1 MKPDKFDIKIQE
13 AAAQNEAA
21 YDEQAWSAM
30 EKLLDEKMPQKK
42 KRKKRFLWLF
52 LFMFIATG
60 GALLLL
66 WPSENNTDTITSA
79 KTNTTEQPT
88 QATDDPVL
96 MNQKK
101 ATTQTINKSSA
112 SVMQDPADKKSRFRE
127 TSIDN
132 GQSVAVNN
140 KTIENND
147 KVFPLSEKQIENEN
161 DPHELK
167 PGLAENKELL
177 HNDGKQAT
185 IEPARKDSVTENKS
199 VTENEIITDTKD
211 SSATKSNDHDSALK
225 KISASNK
232 GKKFANSFS
241 LHFSLGPDVSALG
254 LQNFGK
260 VQPVYGA
267 GIGYKINKKFTIRT
281 GLYVARKIYNA
292 QTSEYDPPAGFWNY
306 YPDLKSIEADCKIYE
321 VPLLINYNFAHANNH
336 QWFISAGLSSY
347 FMKKEDYEYFSKN
360 PSGQSWY
367 NNYQIRNKN
376 QHYFSSLRLSAG
388 YEKNIGKNISITA
401 EPYVGLPLT
410 GVGYGKVKL
419 YSAGV
424 LFSVG
429 IKPFS
434 KK

>member
-88 QATDDPVL
+88 QAMDDPVL

-101 ATTQTINKSSA
+101 ATTQTINKNSA
-112 SVMQDPADKKSRFRE
+112 SIMQDPADKKSRFRE
-127 TSIDN
+127 SSTDN

-140 KTIENND
+140 KTIENNN

-161 DPHELK
+161 DLHELK
-167 PGLAENKELL
+167 PGLRENKELL
-177 HNDGKQAT
+177 HNGGKQAT

-211 SSATKSNDHDSALK
+211 SSATKSNDHDS
-225 KISASNK
+225 
-232 GKKFANSFS
+232 
-241 LHFSLGPDVSALG
+241 
-254 LQNFGK
+254 
-260 VQPVYGA
+260 
-267 GIGYKINKKFTIRT
+267 
-281 GLYVARKIYNA
+281 
-292 QTSEYDPPAGFWNY
+292 
-306 YPDLKSIEADCKIYE
+306 
-321 VPLLINYNFAHANNH
+321 
-336 QWFISAGLSSY
+336 
-347 FMKKEDYEYFSKN
+347 
-360 PSGQSWY
+360 
-367 NNYQIRNKN
+367 
-376 QHYFSSLRLSAG
+376 
-388 YEKNIGKNISITA
+388 
-401 EPYVGLPLT
+401 
-410 GVGYGKVKL
+410 
-419 YSAGV
+419 
-424 LFSVG
+424 
-429 IKPFS
+429 
-434 KK
+434 